1 MRHPVAAFRRGGVPA
16 LLTEEC
22 GVLAKPD
29 DVASLASAALAAS
42 GLSRSACRAHAKRYC
57 DAQRM
62 VDEYEAVYRRLV
74 ALPALAAEPETAP
87 LIASVA

>member
-1 MRHPVAAFRRGGVPA
+1 
-16 LLTEEC
+16 
-22 GVLAKPD
+22 
-29 DVASLASAALAAS
+29 
-42 GLSRSACRAHAKRYC
+42 
-57 DAQRM
+57 M